1 MSPFARA
8 VAERVIVTGA
18 GRGLGLCLA
27 QALSAR
33 GDLVAGT
40 VRDPAGADA
49 LAGLPGV
56 RVEQLDLSDS
66 ASVAPAVAAMA
77 ERLGGVD
84 LVINSAAVNAMSVPD
99 GRATLSVRTMQADP
113 MLDIFRVDV
122 VGALLVVRGALD
134 HLIASPRGRVVN
146 VTSWLGSIGGYA
158 TDSAVNYGYRSA
170 KAALNMAT
178 RALAAE
184 LEPEGIPAVAVNPG
198 WMRTAMGGGDHADL
212 APEDSAAGI
221 IAIADAL
228 DMSGTGRFLDWDGS
242 ERPF

>member
-1 MSPFARA
+1 M
-8 VAERVIVTGA
+8 AERVIVTGA

-40 VRDPAGADA
+40 VRDPSSADE
-49 LAGLPGV
+49 LAALPGV
-56 RVEQLDLSDS
+56 TVERLDLADSD
-66 ASVAPAVAAMA
+66 SVAPAVAAMA
-77 ERLGGVD
+77 DRLGGVD
-84 LVINSAAVNAMSVPD
+84 LVINSAAVNAMTVPD
-99 GRATLSVRTMQADP
+99 GRATLTVRRMEAQP
-113 MLDIFRVDV
+113 MLDIYRVDV

-134 HLIASPRGRVVN
+134 HLVASPRGRVVN
-146 VTSWLGSIGGYA
+146 ITSWLGSMGGYA

-212 APEDSAAGI
+212 APEQSAAGI
-221 IAIADAL
+221 IAIADGL
-228 DMSGTGRFLDWDGS
+228 DMSRTGAFLDWDGA
-242 ERPF
+242 EHQY

>member
-1 MSPFARA
+1 M
-8 VAERVIVTGA
+8 IVTGA

-40 VRDPAGADA
+40 VRDPSSADE
-49 LAGLPGV
+49 LAALPGV
-56 RVEQLDLSDS
+56 TVERLDLADSD
-66 ASVAPAVAAMA
+66 SVAPAVAAMA

-84 LVINSAAVNAMSVPD
+84 LVINSAAVNAMKVPD
-99 GRATLSVRTMQADP
+99 GRATLTVRRMEAQP
-113 MLDIFRVDV
+113 MLDIYRVDV

-134 HLIASPRGRVVN
+134 HLVASSRGRVVN
-146 VTSWLGSIGGYA
+146 ITSWLGSMGGYA

-212 APEDSAAGI
+212 APEQSAEGI
-221 IAIADAL
+221 IAIADGL
-228 DMSGTGRFLDWDGS
+228 DMSRTGAFLDWDGA
-242 ERPF
+242 EHQY